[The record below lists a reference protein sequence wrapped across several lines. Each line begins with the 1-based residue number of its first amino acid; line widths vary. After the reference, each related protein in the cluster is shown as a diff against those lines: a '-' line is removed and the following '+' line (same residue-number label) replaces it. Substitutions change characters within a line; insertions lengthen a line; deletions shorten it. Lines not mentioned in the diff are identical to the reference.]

1 MIEAVKHINYFLQQI
16 ASNRGILTS
25 HISLYIAM
33 IRIQELQGYKN
44 PFRITRRELMQ
55 TSAIRSFA
63 TYHKCLQELIH
74 WGYIAYKPS
83 YDTYK
88 ASQITFLFQSIEIL
102 NKVSVEQL
110 SG

>member
-16 ASNRGILTS
+16 GSNRCILTS

-44 PFRITRRELMQ
+44 PFRITRRELMR

-63 TYHKCLQELIH
+63 TFHKCLQELIG
-74 WGYIAYKPS
+74 WGYIAYRPS
-83 YDTYK
+83 YCTYK
-88 ASQITFLFQSIEIL
+88 ASQITFLFRSMEP
-102 NKVSVEQL
+102 VSNVTVEQL

>member
-1 MIEAVKHINYFLQQI
+1 MNEAVKHINYFLQQI
-16 ASNRGILTS
+16 TSNRGILTS

-33 IRIQELQGYKN
+33 IRIQELQDYKN

-63 TYHKCLQELIH
+63 TYHKCLQELIR
-74 WGYIAYKPS
+74 WGYIVYKPT

-88 ASQITFLFQSIEIL
+88 ASQITFLFQSNEIL

>member
-16 ASNRGILTS
+16 GSNRCILTS

-55 TSAIRSFA
+55 TSAIRSFG
-63 TYHKCLQELIH
+63 TYHKCLQELIR
-74 WGYIAYKPS
+74 WGYIAYQPS
-83 YDTYK
+83 YDIYK
-88 ASQITFLFQSIEIL
+88 ASQITFLFRLMETGSEVAIERM
-102 NKVSVEQL
+102 